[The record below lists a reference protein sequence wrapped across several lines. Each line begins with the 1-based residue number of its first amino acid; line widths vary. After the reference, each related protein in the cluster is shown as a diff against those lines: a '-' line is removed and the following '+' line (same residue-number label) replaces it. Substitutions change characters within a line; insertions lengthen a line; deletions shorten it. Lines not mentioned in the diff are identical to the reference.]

1 MKLWRKHSKTP
12 EKSIEE
18 LEFERFL
25 DHDCHLVNALHRAG
39 LFTVTD
45 VKSYLQEHGSFLGI
59 QGIGKTFDE
68 LIREIV
74 RRNENDI

>member
-1 MKLWRKHSKTP
+1 MRLWRKHSKTP

-25 DHDCHLVNALHRAG
+25 DHDFHLVNALHRAG